1 MITEVWLKNYRSF
14 KDVNVA
20 LQPLTV
26 LVGRNGAGKSNF
38 LKALKLVKDSML
50 YGLDTAMLRQ
60 GGLDAFRRWQKRGQ
74 PLDVGVGL
82 KIERPDYRATYK
94 IVLGDTPAGPVKQE
108 RCSFQDGEIAD
119 GFDVQVIDG
128 HKRWITQPQGVAAPS
143 ESKYLALPLLGGHP
157 GFDDIYQMLSEIS
170 AYTILPN
177 LLQEPQK
184 PLDDYPLDEEGRNL
198 ASVLRAFDEEQ
209 RRGLNEAL
217 FRIIGD
223 VSGYRIEKSGTRL
236 VTYLHHKTGENG
248 PNFEL
253 SQESDGTLRVLALLT
268 ALYQRPARPL
278 ITLEEPELTIHPGA
292 MGVLWE
298 EIEKASTHS
307 QIIVTTHSPDL
318 LDMCAV
324 DQIRVVEKEE
334 GVTRI
339 GPVDQEQK
347 AIVHRK
353 LFSPGEILRAQGLER
368 ASTPS

>member
-1 MITEVWLKNYRSF
+1 MIKEVWLKNYRSF
-14 KDVNVA
+14 EEATVA
-20 LQPLTV
+20 LEPLTV

-38 LKALKLVKDSML
+38 LKALKLVKDAMT
-50 YGLDTAMLRQ
+50 YGLDTAMVRQ
-60 GGLDAFRRWQKRGQ
+60 GGLDAFRRWQKRGHASE
-74 PLDVGVGL
+74 VGIGL
-82 KIERPDYRATYK
+82 RIETPKLEAEYS

-108 RCSFQDGEIAD
+108 RCAFERDGLSD
-119 GFDVQVIDG
+119 GFEVQVIDG
-128 HKRWITQPQGVAAPS
+128 RKRWTRRPRDVSAPS

-157 GFDDIYQMLSEIS
+157 GFEDIYGTLSAMS
-170 AYTILPN
+170 FYTILPN

-198 ASVLRAFDEEQ
+198 ASVLRVFNEDQ

-223 VSGYRIEKSGTRL
+223 IKRYTVEKSGTRL
-236 VTYLHHKTGENG
+236 VVYLHHEAAENG
-248 PNFEL
+248 PDFEL

-268 ALYQRPARPL
+268 ALYQRPPRPL

-298 EIEKASTHS
+298 EIEKASQRS

-324 DQIRVVEKEE
+324 EQIRVVEKEA
-334 GVTRI
+334 GITHL
-339 GPVDQEQK
+339 GPVNEEQK
-347 AIVHRK
+347 AIIQK
-353 LFSPGEILRAQGLER
+353 DLFAPGEILRAQGLER
-368 ASTPS
+368 ASEA